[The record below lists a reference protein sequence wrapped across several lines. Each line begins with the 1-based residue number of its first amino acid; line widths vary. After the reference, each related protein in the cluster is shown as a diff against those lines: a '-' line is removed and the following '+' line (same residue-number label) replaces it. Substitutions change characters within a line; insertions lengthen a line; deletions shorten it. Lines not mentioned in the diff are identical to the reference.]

1 MKQQQNTKRAFS
13 SVDIF
18 GRTWYNKYNLHS
30 LAILFKLHE
39 SARKLLWSF
48 VCTVC
53 LPMVMKVLQGA
64 DTIPYLLLPQ
74 KCWRNFIII
83 LFVNVLLVLSL
94 SCTLWFIK
102 PICKQKP
109 THFTIYHQS
118 LISCPGFDSWRSQ
131 EFFQTTFPLTH
142 FPLTLLKLRPIAETI
157 LTLTAKS
164 TCKPSRSSDF
174 FESDHLSQHLRTGNF
189 SI

>member
-94 SCTLWFIK
+94 SCTLWFIL
-102 PICKQKP
+102 QRQ
-109 THFTIYHQS
+109 TEE
-118 LISCPGFDSWRSQ
+118 

-142 FPLTLLKLRPIAETI
+142 FPLTLLKLRPIAENI

-164 TCKPSRSSDF
+164 PCKPSRSSDF
-174 FESDHLSQHLRTGNF
+174 FGSDHLSQHLRTGNF